1 LKGLVNNDARKGTEK
16 EIGEV
21 AHQLKESNKNL
32 CRNLKENPNVEGNA
46 QKMKQERAQV
56 QEWLEETRQ
65 ELAECSFAGL
75 VAKVDAE
82 RREQDRLTDVRRKER
97 EVSLLVKKR
106 EAELQ
111 QTRSDAE
118 REQRVA
124 SQEIKTLKEELQK
137 TKTINDIALK
147 FEEKK
152 LRAKEQALLRIHR
165 QQEKALQE
173 ELESL
178 KGAQDMENTV
188 HDRAMNFLDK
198 KLDERLKD
206 REQWQ
211 QKYDAEKADREVELT
226 MLREKREANSLQL
239 KDLEEKRHQ
248 QADEYRL
255 RENQLRNNVLVAK
268 QKRDQEVRMQNA
280 ILFLQEEGRLYMQRM
295 LARRAAAKGKKK
307 KGKKKK

>member
-1 LKGLVNNDARKGTEK
+1 
-16 EIGEV
+16 
-21 AHQLKESNKNL
+21 
-32 CRNLKENPNVEGNA
+32 LKENPNVEGNA

-56 QEWLEETRQ
+56 QEWFEETRQ
-65 ELAECSFAGL
+65 ELAECSFTGL
-75 VAKVDAE
+75 VAKVDTE
-82 RREQDRLTDVRRKER
+82 RREQDRLTEVRRKER
-97 EVSLLVKKR
+97 EVSLLVKQR

-124 SQEIKTLKEELQK
+124 SQQIKNLKEELQK
-137 TKTINDIALK
+137 TKTINNIALK

-152 LRAKEQALLRIHR
+152 VRAKEQALLRIHR
-165 QQEKALQE
+165 QQEKALLE

-178 KGAQDMENTV
+178 NGANDMESTA
-188 HDRAMNFLDK
+188 HERAMSFLDT

-211 QKYDAEKADREVELT
+211 QKYDGEKADREVELT
-226 MLREKREANSLQL
+226 MLSEKREANHLHL
-239 KDLEEKRHQ
+239 KDLEEKRLR

-255 RENQLRNNVLVAK
+255 RESQLRNNVLVAK
-268 QKRDQEVRMQNA
+268 QKRNQELRMQNA
-280 ILFLQEEGRLYMQRM
+280 ILFLQEEGRLYMQHI

-307 KGKKKK
+307 KGKKK